1 MESFSSKLN
10 DVLVDTFGNILKFEE
25 DLLKSSAN
33 TDLSISEMH
42 LLEDVGKNKPDG
54 KTISDLAASQK
65 ITLPSVTIA
74 INKLV
79 KKGYVVKEKSQM
91 DGRVV
96 YVRLTDKGLRI
107 DKIHQ
112 YFHMKM
118 VKEITEQMTDDE
130 KEVLIRGMEKLNDF
144 FTKKISRLEKQK
156 VTTP

>member
-1 MESFSSKLN
+1 MESFSSQLN
-10 DVLVDTFGNILKFEE
+10 EVLVDTFSNVLKYEE

-42 LLEDVGKNKPDG
+42 LIEDVGKNKNDG

-74 INKLV
+74 INKLA
-79 KKGYVVKEKSQM
+79 KKGYVVKEKSSI

-118 VKEITEQMTDDE
+118 VKEITRQMTDDE
-130 KEVLIRGMEKLNDF
+130 KEVLIQGMEKLNRF
-144 FTKKISRLEKQK
+144 FAKKISRLSDK
-156 VTTP
+156 